1 MEELQEVKNQIKEF
15 VKVCNHE
22 KSLELL
28 EKLATGKMLR
38 SKLILKIA
46 GISIESIKLCAVV
59 EMIHAASL
67 LHDDVIDEA
76 NTRRGRPSV
85 NALYDNKTAIM
96 FRDILYSRAFTELSQ
111 MDKNIAYTISNAVTL
126 LSIGEMIDVDLTNT
140 FNKSYDKYLDMI
152 YKKTASLIE
161 ASSKAAAILSKKDEN
176 KYALYGK
183 NLGLAFQ
190 MVDDILDITQDSKT
204 LGKPAML
211 DFVEGKVTIPYLLLY
226 ERIENKTK
234 LEALYKKELTKI
246 FFKSTCSSFKS
257 KLGRLRQI
265 NRLSSRTCKFCLAQC
280 HIFSKDSLSSFL
292 IDNNKPYPCPSEWD
306 IPLFPVSIT
315 RPLWSTNL
323 AL

>member
-1 MEELQEVKNQIKEF
+1 VEELLEVKNQIKEF

-46 GISIESIKLCAVV
+46 GVTKESIKLCAVV

-76 NTRRGRPSV
+76 DTRRGQPSV
-85 NALYDNKTAIM
+85 NALYDNKTSIM
-96 FRDILYSRAFTELSQ
+96 FGDILYSRAFTELSQ
-111 MDKNIAYTISNAVTL
+111 MDKRVAYTISNAVTL
-126 LSIGEMIDVDLTNT
+126 LSIGEMIDVDLTNS
-140 FNKSYDKYLDMI
+140 FNKSYDLYLDMI

-161 ASSKAAAILSKKDEN
+161 ASAKAAAIIAGLDEE

-190 MVDDILDITQDSKT
+190 MVDDILDITQDSAT

-211 DFVEGKVTIPYLLLY
+211 DFVEGKVTIPYLLLH
-226 ERIENKTK
+226 ERVEDKTK
-234 LEALYKKELTKI
+234 LESLYKKELT
-246 FFKSTCSSFKS
+246 SEESSWIKEQM
-257 KLGRLRQI
+257 QI
-265 NRLSSRTCKFCLAQC
+265 TNALN
-280 HIFSKDSLSSFL
+280 DSILQAKAIGNEAINAV
-292 IDNNKPYPCPSEWD
+292 IDEENSQTLVMIMKAMIERE
-306 IPLFPVSIT
+306 F
-315 RPLWSTNL
+315 
-323 AL
+323 

>member
-1 MEELQEVKNQIKEF
+1 VEELEKVKNQIREF
-15 VKVCNHE
+15 VSVCNHQ

-38 SKLILKIA
+38 SKLILKIS

-76 NTRRGRPSV
+76 NTRRGQPSV
-85 NALYDNKTAIM
+85 NALYDNKTSIM
-96 FRDILYSRAFTELSQ
+96 FGDILYSRAFTELSQ

-126 LSIGEMIDVDLTNT
+126 LSIGEMMDVDLTNT

-161 ASSKAAAILSKKDEN
+161 ASAKAAAILSKKDEN

-211 DFVEGKVTIPYLLLY
+211 DFVEGKVTIPYLLLH

-234 LEALYKKELTKI
+234 LEALYKKELT
-246 FFKSTCSSFKS
+246 S
-257 KLGRLRQI
+257 
-265 NRLSSRTCKFCLAQC
+265 
-280 HIFSKDSLSSFL
+280 DESLW
-292 IDNNKPYPCPSEWD
+292 IKEQMT
-306 IPLFPVSIT
+306 IT
-315 RPLWSTNL
+315 RALDDSIAL
-323 AL
+323 AKQIGNIAIDAVKDEDNSETLIFIMKAMIEREF

>member
-1 MEELQEVKNQIKEF
+1 MEELEKVKNQIREF
-15 VKVCNHE
+15 VSVCNHQ

-76 NTRRGRPSV
+76 NTRRGQPSV

-96 FRDILYSRAFTELSQ
+96 FGDILYSRAFTELSQ
-111 MDKNIAYTISNAVTL
+111 MDKQIAYTISNAVTL
-126 LSIGEMIDVDLTNT
+126 LSIGEMMDVDLTNT

-211 DFVEGKVTIPYLLLY
+211 DFVEGKVTIPYLLLH

-234 LEALYKKELTKI
+234 LEALYKKELT
-246 FFKSTCSSFKS
+246 
-257 KLGRLRQI
+257 
-265 NRLSSRTCKFCLAQC
+265 N
-280 HIFSKDSLSSFL
+280 DESLW
-292 IDNNKPYPCPSEWD
+292 IKEQMT
-306 IPLFPVSIT
+306 IT
-315 RPLWSTNL
+315 RALDDSIAL
-323 AL
+323 AKQIGNIAIDAVKDEEDSETLIFIMKAMIEREF